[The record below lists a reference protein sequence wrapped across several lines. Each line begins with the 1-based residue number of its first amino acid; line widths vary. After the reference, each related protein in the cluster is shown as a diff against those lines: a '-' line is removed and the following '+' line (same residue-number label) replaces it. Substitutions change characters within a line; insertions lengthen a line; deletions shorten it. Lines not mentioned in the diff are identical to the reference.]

1 MTKSPTAVQRRDIMA
16 DTTEFARFEQYSR
29 FASALMAQASKE
41 ELAQCARI
49 LALCLAQYREILGEL
64 PGADLLAQ
72 LRVEQ
77 VSPETARTLADG
89 MENLVGVLASVT
101 REGSA
106 RLAQ

>member
-1 MTKSPTAVQRRDIMA
+1 MA

-29 FASALMAQASKE
+29 FAGALMAQASNE
-41 ELAQCARI
+41 ELAQCARV
-49 LALCLAQYREILGEL
+49 LALCLAQYRETFGEL
-64 PGADLLAQ
+64 PGADLLPKLQA
-72 LRVEQ
+72 EQ

-101 REGSA
+101 RERSV